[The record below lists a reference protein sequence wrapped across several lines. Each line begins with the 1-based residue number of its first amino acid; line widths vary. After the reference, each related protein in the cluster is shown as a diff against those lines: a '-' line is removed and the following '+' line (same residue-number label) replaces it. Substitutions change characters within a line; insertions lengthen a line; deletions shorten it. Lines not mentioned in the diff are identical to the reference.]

1 VSNAAGSYFEATI
14 KPAVD
19 YRSELYIKKITEQA
33 NEAPTYSYSFNGPEG
48 APVNGV
54 DAVEE
59 VIALWKEFEL
69 LTIEDI
75 CASKDAKSRRNMKLV
90 R

>member
-1 VSNAAGSYFEATI
+1 
-14 KPAVD
+14 
-19 YRSELYIKKITEQA
+19 
-33 NEAPTYSYSFNGPEG
+33 
-48 APVNGV
+48 
-54 DAVEE
+54 VEE
-59 VIALWKEFEL
+59 VIAMWKEFEL